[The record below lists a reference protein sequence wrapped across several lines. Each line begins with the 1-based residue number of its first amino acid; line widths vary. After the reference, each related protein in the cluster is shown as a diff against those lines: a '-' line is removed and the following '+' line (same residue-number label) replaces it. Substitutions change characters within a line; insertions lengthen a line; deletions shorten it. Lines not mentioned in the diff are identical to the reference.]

1 MVLYD
6 THVPNVLVLSVLD
19 INECIERNPCLYGG
33 TCRNTDGGYFCICPQ
48 GRTGQMCEQS
58 KN

>member
-1 MVLYD
+1 MFLS
-6 THVPNVLVLSVLD
+6 NVLVLSVLD